1 MKRNK
6 KLVYGIG
13 TNDLAN
19 NIKKQQEIGLTP
31 DLYEESRK
39 AWNNRLNAQKNG
51 RATVCE
57 DWQLHSIF
65 ARWWIATH
73 IEGWYID
80 KDWIVAGNNEYH
92 PDKCVWIPN
101 KINSLMNDGRKKATG
116 LPKGV
121 CVDRKYYKSQCN
133 VDGVREGTTFST
145 AIDAHRQWQLW
156 KIEEINNVLREFAF
170 DLRLDGRVIQRM
182 IEIRDSIQTDYNNN
196 IETQ

>member
-19 NIKKQQEIGLTP
+19 DIEKQQEMGLTP

-57 DWQLHSIF
+57 DWQLHSNF
-65 ARWWIATH
+65 ARWWLDTH
-73 IEGWYID
+73 VEGWCID
-80 KDWIVAGNNEYH
+80 KDWLDAGNKEYH
-92 PDKCVWIPN
+92 PSKCCWIPN
-101 KINSLMNDGRKKATG
+101 KINSLMNDKSTNG

-121 CVDRKYYKSQCN
+121 CIEKQKYYKAQCS
-133 VDGVREGTTFST
+133 VGGVREAKNFKNSH
-145 AIDAHRQWQLW
+145 DAHRQWQQW
-156 KIEEINNVLREFAF
+156 KIQEIDNVLREFAF
-170 DLRLDGRVIQRM
+170 DLRLDGRVIQRL
-182 IEIRDSIQTDYNNN
+182 IEVRDSIQTDYDNNQK
-196 IETQ
+196 TQ